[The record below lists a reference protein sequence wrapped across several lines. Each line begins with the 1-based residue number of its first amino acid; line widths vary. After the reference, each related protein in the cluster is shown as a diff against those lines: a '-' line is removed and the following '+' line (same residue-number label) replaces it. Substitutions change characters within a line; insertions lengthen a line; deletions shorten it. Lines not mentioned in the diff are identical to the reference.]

1 MAEKR
6 KKKKKNNNNEDKDDT
21 FYYRYASSAPQTLK
35 PTNRKTVITVLKNR
49 KTRQSRDIAF
59 VQFVSRTDASVA
71 ASEMHEKILN
81 RRKLFTSIAADN
93 GRATEFIRKRESKDK
108 SRCYECGE
116 EGHLSYECPKNQLE
130 PKERPSSKRV
140 RRGGGGGG
148 GGNGNGGGV
157 ARVDEEEYDSG
168 GEKFEDDNWALVLDD
183 VANLRLR
190 LGADAEA
197 EEKKK
202 KVVKKAGYFSDESDD
217 ED

>member
-21 FYYRYASSAPQTLK
+21 FYYRYASSAPQTPK
-35 PTNRKTVITVLKNR
+35 PTNRKTVSASGSGTLAPSKSTLN
-49 KTRQSRDIAF
+49 
-59 VQFVSRTDASVA
+59 VSNFDTNLDLYTFFSYFGKIPESLSLRIVRLARA
-71 ASEMHEKILN
+71 A
-81 RRKLFTSIAADN
+81 TS
-93 GRATEFIRKRESKDK
+93 
-108 SRCYECGE
+108 
-116 EGHLSYECPKNQLE
+116 
-130 PKERPSSKRV
+130 PSSNLCPALMLPWH
-140 RRGGGGGG
+140 GGG

-168 GEKFEDDNWALVLDD
+168 GEKFEDDNWASVLDD